1 MQLLIN
7 RVTKSLIPPPLPY
20 AAAAAAAVAKANIPR
35 AKKGTSTRS
44 HAVSA
49 SPPPQFLASRA
60 INNCSCLPFL
70 LCACCF
76 CECLNIEPTADFRF
90 PQKKTARYFF
100 LFFFFRRPSPSSSQ
114 AGGGREEER
123 WRIQNGKQIL
133 QPTPTSVHIHP
144 YSREERKRTSVAGKR
159 RRGRLVQ

>member
-1 MQLLIN
+1 MLLLLLLLQK
-7 RVTKSLIPPPLPY
+7 RTYLVQ
-20 AAAAAAAVAKANIPR
+20 
-35 AKKGTSTRS
+35 KKGLLLDHTLCLPP
-44 HAVSA
+44 
-49 SPPPQFLASRA
+49 PPPQFLASRA

-100 LFFFFRRPSPSSSQ
+100 LFFFFAGHRRRRHRRVE
-114 AGGGREEER
+114 GER
-123 WRIQNGKQIL
+123 RRDGESKTENKFFNQQR
-133 QPTPTSVHIHP
+133 PPVHIHP